1 MTEEDVKQKQRA
13 TAYRMTFT
21 SDYGKQVMDD
31 LAKQCHVDMTSFNVN
46 NPDSLTTA
54 YKEGERSVYLY
65 IQRQINKG
73 KVNE

>member
-1 MTEEDVKQKQRA
+1 
-13 TAYRMTFT
+13 
-21 SDYGKQVMDD
+21 MDD
-31 LAKQCHVDMTSFNVN
+31 LAKQCHIDITSFNVN
-46 NPDSLTTA
+46 DPEPMITA

>member
-1 MTEEDVKQKQRA
+1 MTEQELKDKQRA

-21 SDYGKQVMDD
+21 TDYGKQVMDD
-31 LAKQCHVDMTSFNVN
+31 LAKQCHVDIPSFNVN
-46 NPDSLTTA
+46 NPDPLTTA

>member
-1 MTEEDVKQKQRA
+1 MTEQELKDKQRS
-13 TAYRMTFT
+13 TAYRMALT

-31 LAKQCHVDMTSFNVN
+31 LAKQCHADIPSFNVN
-46 NPDSLTTA
+46 APDPLTTA

-73 KVNE
+73 KLNE

>member
-1 MTEEDVKQKQRA
+1 MTEEDVKHKQRA
-13 TAYRMTFT
+13 TAYRMAFT
-21 SDYGKQVMDD
+21 TDYGKQVMDD
-31 LAKQCHVDMTSFNVN
+31 LAKQCHVDIPSFNVN
-46 NPDSLTTA
+46 NPDPLTTA